1 MSVFTPP
8 YVGVFL
14 EGYLA
19 TFDWRS
25 LLVNGAQMLF
35 SILIWYPFCKMAER
49 NELKKEKE
57 RSQNKKAISDEDEA
71 LIDDL
76 DLDF

>member
-25 LLVNGAQMLF
+25 ILVNGAQMIA
-35 SILIWYPFCKMAER
+35 SILLWYPFFKLAER
-49 NELKKEKE
+49 RELDNESK
-57 RSQNKKAISDEDEA
+57 KKAAISKDDEA